1 MKERW
6 KIKMDELKLQELMEL
21 DESELLEFKSNK
33 IEPEKIGRYIS
44 ALANSSTMLNKQF
57 SYLVWGI
64 SDEKE
69 IIGTNFF
76 PYSEKING
84 GEPLISWL
92 ERNLD
97 PRISIKF
104 QEFKVENLRVVA
116 LIIHMTV
123 GRPVTFKGVRYI
135 RSGSSLKNL
144 SEFPE
149 KERLLW
155 KSFEARTFE
164 KEFALT
170 NCSIDDLISLLD
182 FETYRRM
189 LKYPPEA
196 SYDELLQYMIDDNII
211 E

>member
-123 GRPVTFKGVRYI
+123 GRPVAFKGVRYI

-144 SEFPE
+144 SELPE